1 MVFSSLTFIL
11 FFIIV
16 LILHNLPFPWRI
28 KKFNLLI
35 ASYIFYAAWSP
46 PFVILLWVATLIDWF
61 IAQWLAKTEDD
72 KKRKR
77 ILLISIIA
85 NLGMLSYFKYGNFL
99 ITNFVSLV
107 NAIGIDYHPSEP
119 SIILPLGISF
129 YTFVTLS
136 YTIDVYRR
144 KIQPAKSF
152 LDYALLITFFP
163 HLVAGPILRAAQF
176 LPQCLEPKKA
186 NSQQLGW
193 GLSLMV
199 FGLFQKVVLADA
211 LLAPVVDKIF
221 WMKGA
226 VSWTQGWLGAFG
238 FAAQVFFDFDGYSIC
253 AIGAAMCLGFVF
265 PDNFRF
271 PFASIGFSE
280 FWNRWHI
287 SLSSWFRDYV
297 YIPLGGNRE
306 GIIRTYFNLSF
317 VMILSGLWHGAA
329 WQFVVFGAMQSI
341 YLIGEQILRNLFAGL
356 KSFEGKSTRFFLTLL
371 TFILFGFSMVLF
383 RSAGLS
389 NALKMYW
396 AMLTGAVSEQILYSD
411 AQALCAIA
419 VIIGVF
425 LFHYFMKNVSLEG
438 VAAKLPWWITFF
450 IILAMILSIILLPG
464 ENRAYV
470 YFQF

>member
-1 MVFSSLTFIL
+1 MVFNSLTFIL

-16 LILHNLPFPWRI
+16 LILHNLPFSWRI

-61 IAQWLAKTEDD
+61 IAQWMAKTEDD

-77 ILLISIIA
+77 ILLISIFA

-99 ITNFVSLV
+99 INNFVNLV
-107 NAIGIDYHPSEP
+107 NALGIEYNPPAP
-119 SIILPLGISF
+119 SIILPIGISF

-144 KIQPAKSF
+144 KIEPAKSF

-176 LPQCLEPKKA
+176 LPQCLEPKRA

-199 FGLFQKVVLADA
+199 FGLFQKVVLADGF
-211 LLAPVVDKIF
+211 LAPVVDKIF
-221 WMKGA
+221 WMKGDI
-226 VSWTQGWLGAFG
+226 SWTQGWLGSFA

-265 PDNFRF
+265 PDNFKF

-287 SLSSWFRDYV
+287 SLSTWFRDYI
-297 YIPLGGNRE
+297 YIPMGGNRE
-306 GIIRTYFNLSF
+306 GTFRTYFNLSF
-317 VMILSGLWHGAA
+317 VMIISGLWHGAA
-329 WQFVVFGAMQSI
+329 WQFVIFGVMQSV
-341 YLIGEQILRNLFAGL
+341 YLIGEQILRNIFAGF
-356 KSFEGKSTRFFLTLL
+356 KIFESKFALFFLTLL
-371 TFILFGFSMVLF
+371 TFFLFGFSMVLF
-383 RSAGLS
+383 RSAGLANS
-389 NALKMYW
+389 LKMYQS
-396 AMLTGAVSEQILYSD
+396 MLTGRVSENILYSNS
-411 AQALCAIA
+411 QAICAIFI
-419 VIIGVF
+419 IIGVF
-425 LFHYFMKNVSLEG
+425 VFHYLMKNTSLEQIT
-438 VAAKLPWWITFF
+438 AKLPWWVTSF
-450 IILAMILSIILLPG
+450 ILFLMILAIILLPG
-464 ENRAYV
+464 ENQAYV

>member
-1 MVFSSLTFIL
+1 MVFNSLTFIL
-11 FFIIV
+11 FFITI
-16 LILHNLPFPWRI
+16 LILHNLPFSWKV

-46 PFVILLWVATLIDWF
+46 PFVLLLMVATVIDWF
-61 IAQWLAKTEDD
+61 VAQWMAKTEDH
-72 KKRKR
+72 KRRKL
-77 ILLISIIA
+77 ILLISIGA

-99 ITNFVSLV
+99 ISNFGSLV
-107 NAIGIDYHPSEP
+107 NTLGIEYHPPQP
-119 SIILPLGISF
+119 SIILPIGISF

-144 KIQPAKSF
+144 KIRPPDSF

-163 HLVAGPILRAAQF
+163 HLVAGPILRASQF

-186 NSQQLGW
+186 TAQQLGW
-193 GLSLMV
+193 GLALMV
-199 FGLFQKVVLADA
+199 FGLFQKVVLADGF
-211 LLAPVVDKIF
+211 LAPVVDKIF
-221 WMKGA
+221 GMKGD
-226 VSWTQGWLGAFG
+226 VSWTQGWLGAFA

-271 PFASIGFSE
+271 PFASVGFSE

-287 SLSSWFRDYV
+287 SLSTWFRDYV

-306 GIIRTYFNLSF
+306 GAIRTYFNLTF
-317 VMILSGLWHGAA
+317 VMIISGFWHGAA
-329 WQFVVFGAMQSI
+329 WQFIVFGIMHSI
-341 YLIGEQILRNLFAGL
+341 YLIGEQIIRKIFAGFN
-356 KSFEGKSTRFFLTLL
+356 KFENRSGRLFLTLL
-371 TFILFGFSMVLF
+371 TFFLFVFSMIMF

-396 AMLTGAVSEQILYSD
+396 AMITGAVSEHILYNN
-411 AQALCAIA
+411 AQAICAVV

-425 LFHYFMKNVSLEG
+425 TFHYFMKNISLEE
-438 VAAKLPWWITFF
+438 VAAKLPWWITYL
-450 IILAMILSIILLPG
+450 ILFGMILSIILIPG
-464 ENRAYV
+464 ENQAYV

>member
-1 MVFSSLTFIL
+1 MVFNSLTFIL
-11 FFIIV
+11 FFIIL
-16 LILHNLPFPWRI
+16 LILHNLPFSWRI

-61 IAQWLAKTEDD
+61 IAQWMAKTEDN

-77 ILLISIIA
+77 ILLLSIFA

-99 ITNFVSLV
+99 INNFVNLV
-107 NAIGIDYHPSEP
+107 NAIGIEYHPPAP
-119 SIILPLGISF
+119 SIILPIGISF

-152 LDYALLITFFP
+152 LNYALLITFFP

-186 NSQQLGW
+186 SSKQLGW
-193 GLSLMV
+193 GLALMV
-199 FGLFQKVVLADA
+199 FGLFQKVVLADGF
-211 LLAPVVDKIF
+211 LAPMVDKIF
-221 WMKGA
+221 WMKGD
-226 VSWTQGWLGAFG
+226 VSWIQGWLGSFA

-253 AIGAAMCLGFVF
+253 AIGAALCFGFVF

-287 SLSSWFRDYV
+287 SLSTWFRDYL

-306 GIIRTYFNLSF
+306 GLFRTYFNLGF
-317 VMILSGLWHGAA
+317 VMFISGLWHGSA
-329 WQFVVFGAMQSI
+329 WQYIVWGGMHGV
-341 YLIGEQILRNLFAGL
+341 YLVGEQVLRKTLADISIFKNKLLQIFFA
-356 KSFEGKSTRFFLTLL
+356 LL
-371 TFILFGFSMVLF
+371 TFFFFSLSMVLF
-383 RSAGLS
+383 RSAGLA
-389 NALKMYW
+389 NGLKMYQ
-396 AMLTGAVSEQILYSD
+396 AMFTGALSEIDLYTTT
-411 AQALCAIA
+411 QAVCAIF
-419 VIIGVF
+419 IICF
-425 LFHYFMKNVSLEG
+425 LLIFHWLMRNSSLEE
-438 VAAKLPWWITFF
+438 VAAKLPWWVTYCVLLI
-450 IILAMILSIILLPG
+450 MILSIILIPG
-464 ENRAYV
+464 ENQAYV